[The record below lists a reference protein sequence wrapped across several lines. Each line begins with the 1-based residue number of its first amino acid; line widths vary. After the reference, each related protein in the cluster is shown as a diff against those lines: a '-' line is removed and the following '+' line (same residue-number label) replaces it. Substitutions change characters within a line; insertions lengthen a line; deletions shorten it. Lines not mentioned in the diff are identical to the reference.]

1 MAVTAAATT
10 TACHAAITVSPITA
24 MSQFQTRRTRSIS
37 GFRHKHSATFSTF
50 HFLNSL
56 HKI

>member
-1 MAVTAAATT
+1 MAVTAAATAT
-10 TACHAAITVSPITA
+10 CHAAITVSPVA
-24 MSQFQTRRTRSIS
+24 PMSQFQTRRTCSIS
-37 GFRHKHSATFSTF
+37 GIRHKHCATLSTF